1 MAEPRSHEVQQSLG
15 ALSVLP
21 DALLSCI
28 LFLLDAASLCRLACC
43 SRVLRVFSCEEPLW
57 LQQALQG
64 YHGRIKYLVSLL
76 CVLRA
81 HIQYTA
87 LMYCIQYAVCVLA
100 THPLWGLQFLPVAQ
114 AIPQLCR

>member
-1 MAEPRSHEVQQSLG
+1 MAEPRSQEVQRSLG

-64 YHGRIKYLVSLL
+64 YHGRIKYLVSWL
-76 CVLRA
+76 C
-81 HIQYTA
+81 
-87 LMYCIQYAVCVLA
+87 
-100 THPLWGLQFLPVAQ
+100 GF
-114 AIPQLCR
+114 